1 MFHVEHRLQKY
12 GGIPMAAQARLGRGL
27 NALIANRSK
36 QANPEN
42 NPNTTNGSNE
52 SHNPQNMPHSDDK
65 HVRVYEISVDQID
78 DNPGQP
84 RQNMDS
90 SALAELAN
98 SIRTHGILQPVL
110 LKQIGQRYQLVAG
123 HRRTAAAKIAG
134 LHTVPAIIRADTT
147 PEQQIEWALIENI
160 QRQDLNPIERAKA
173 YRAYIER
180 FSITHS
186 QAAERLGED
195 RTTITNFLRLLDL
208 PTDIQDMV
216 TAGAISTGHAKVLAG
231 IDDAQRQSALA
242 ALTAQQGLSVRR
254 LEALARESGAAAPGR
269 VVKTGTVRTPNVLDM
284 EQRISRQL
292 GTKLRIIPSRKKG
305 AGKVVIQYF
314 SVDEFERIFGQFTNN
329 PM

>member
-1 MFHVEHRLQKY
+1 
-12 GGIPMAAQARLGRGL
+12 MAAQARLGRGL

-36 QANPEN
+36 QASHEN
-42 NPNTTNGSNE
+42 NLNTTNGSNE
-52 SHNPQNMPHSDDK
+52 AHNPQNVTHSDDK
-65 HVRVYEISVDQID
+65 YIRVYEISIDQID

-90 SALAELAN
+90 SLLADLAN

-110 LKQIGQRYQLVAG
+110 LKQVGQRYQLVAG

-134 LHTVPAIIRADTT
+134 LQIVPAIIRPDTT

-231 IDDAQRQSALA
+231 IDDAHRQLALA

-254 LEALARESGAAAPGR
+254 LEALARESGAATPSR

>member
-1 MFHVEHRLQKY
+1 
-12 GGIPMAAQARLGRGL
+12 MAAQARLGRGL
-27 NALIANRSK
+27 NALISNRAK
-36 QANPEN
+36 QTNPEN

-52 SHNPQNMPHSDDK
+52 SHNPQNLPHSDDK
-65 HVRVYEISVDQID
+65 HIRVYEILVDQID

-90 SALAELAN
+90 SVLAELAN

-110 LKQIGQRYQLVAG
+110 LKQVGQRYQLVAG

-134 LHTVPAIIRADTT
+134 LQTVPAIIRADTT

-173 YRAYIER
+173 YRTYIER

-186 QAAERLGED
+186 QAAARLGED

-231 IDDAQRQSALA
+231 IDDAQRQIALA

-269 VVKTGTVRTPNVLDM
+269 VAKIGTVRTPNVLDM

-305 AGKVVIQYF
+305 AGKVIIQYF

>member
-1 MFHVEHRLQKY
+1 
-12 GGIPMAAQARLGRGL
+12 MAAQARLGRGL

-36 QANPEN
+36 QTTHEN

-52 SHNPQNMPHSDDK
+52 SHNPQNLPHSDDK
-65 HVRVYEISVDQID
+65 NIRVYEISVGQID

-90 SALAELAN
+90 SVLAELAN

-110 LKQIGQRYQLVAG
+110 LKQVGQRYQLVAG

-134 LHTVPAIIRADTT
+134 LQTVPAIIRADTT

-195 RTTITNFLRLLDL
+195 RTTITNFLRILDL

-231 IDDAQRQSALA
+231 IDDAQRQIALA

-269 VVKTGTVRTPNVLDM
+269 VAKIGTVRTPNVLDM

-305 AGKVVIQYF
+305 AGKVIIQYF

>member
-1 MFHVEHRLQKY
+1 
-12 GGIPMAAQARLGRGL
+12 MAAQARLGRGL
-27 NALIANRSK
+27 NALIASRSK
-36 QANPEN
+36 QTNHEN
-42 NPNTTNGSNE
+42 NPSTTNGSNE
-52 SHNPQNMPHSDDK
+52 SNNPQNLPHSDDK
-65 HVRVYEISVDQID
+65 YIRVYEISVGQID

-90 SALAELAN
+90 SVLAELAN

-110 LKQIGQRYQLVAG
+110 LKQVGQRYQLVAG

-134 LHTVPAIIRADTT
+134 LQTVPAIIRADTT

-231 IDDAQRQSALA
+231 IDDAQRQIALA

-269 VVKTGTVRTPNVLDM
+269 VAKIGTVRTPNVLDM

-305 AGKVVIQYF
+305 AGKVIIQYF

>member
-1 MFHVEHRLQKY
+1 
-12 GGIPMAAQARLGRGL
+12 MAAQARLGRGL
-27 NALIANRSK
+27 NALIANRAK
-36 QANPEN
+36 QTNHEN

-52 SHNPQNMPHSDDK
+52 SHNPQNLPHSDDK
-65 HVRVYEISVDQID
+65 HVRIYEISVAQID
-78 DNPGQP
+78 DNPSQP

-110 LKQIGQRYQLVAG
+110 LKQVGQRYQLVAG

-134 LHTVPAIIRADTT
+134 FQTIPAIIRADTT

-160 QRQDLNPIERAKA
+160 QREDLNPIERAKA

-231 IDDAQRQSALA
+231 IDDVQRQSALA

-269 VVKTGTVRTPNVLDM
+269 TVKTGTVRTPNVLDM

-305 AGKVVIQYF
+305 AGKVIIQYF